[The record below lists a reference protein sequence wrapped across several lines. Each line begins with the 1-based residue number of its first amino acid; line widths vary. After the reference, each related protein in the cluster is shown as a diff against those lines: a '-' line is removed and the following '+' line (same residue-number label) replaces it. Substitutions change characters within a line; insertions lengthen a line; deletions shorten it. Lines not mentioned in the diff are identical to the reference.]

1 MELMNQYEVVL
12 VNLDPTIGS
21 EIKKTRPC
29 VVISPNEMNKYLN
42 TIVIAP
48 MTSSSKSYPTRI
60 EVNINNRT
68 GWVVIDQIRT
78 IDKERITKKIGKLT
92 DFEIFKIKG
101 VIKETFV
108 D

>member
-1 MELMNQYEVVL
+1 MNQYEVVL

-60 EVNINNRT
+60 EVNSNNRK

-92 DFEIFKIKG
+92 DSEIFKIKN
-101 VIKETFV
+101 VIKETYV

>member
-1 MELMNQYEVVL
+1 VEIRQYEVVL

-29 VVISPNEMNKYLN
+29 VVISPDEMNKNLR
-42 TIVIAP
+42 TVTIAP
-48 MTSSSKSYPTRI
+48 MTSSSRPYPTRV
-60 EVNINNRT
+60 EVNQNGQT
-68 GWVVIDQIRT
+68 GWVVLDQIRT
-78 IDKERITKKIGKLT
+78 VDKLRVVKKFESLTER
-92 DFEIFKIKG
+92 EIRNCKR

>member
-1 MELMNQYEVVL
+1 M

-29 VVISPNEMNKYLN
+29 VVISPNEINKYLN

-60 EVNINNRT
+60 EVNSNNRK

-92 DFEIFKIKG
+92 DSESLKIKN